1 MTLSSLT
8 LTYHRFYWAYHPH
21 FLSLFTILFLATCLD
36 FFTSLFDLPDSIHFW
51 YIYSESMTETNCPSA
66 ISMVFRF
73 FCGLDSQ
80 AEAVVCPGDIW
91 QQQML
96 LQWVSTEG
104 QGLLSVSPRRAHI
117 MHKTALH
124 IKELFDKKMLI
135 VLRLGCRQKVYTLS
149 SAKSLLQSGLTHF
162 SVHILSPFPSSCLPT
177 QSPLTVDC
185 SFCWLSPF
193 LFPLFFFFYHF
204 HLL

>member
-1 MTLSSLT
+1 MSSL
-8 LTYHRFYWAYHPH
+8 LR
-21 FLSLFTILFLATCLD
+21 LIS
-36 FFTSLFDLPDSIHFW
+36 PDSIHFW

-73 FCGLDSQ
+73 ICGLDSQ

-96 LQWVSTEG
+96 LQWGSTEG

-117 MHKTALH
+117 MHRTALH

-177 QSPLTVDC
+177 QSPLTVGC
-185 SFCWLSPF
+185 SLCWLSLF
-193 LFPLFFFFYHF
+193 LFPLFFFITFTFYNF
-204 HLL
+204 LFFKAQK